1 MQIATNKCIFL
12 IIEKNLIIPLLIIW
26 LTLIFY
32 YLYTIFYLDNL
43 IYKNT
48 TSCDYHVNPVD
59 NRSSSF
65 FINFTYYFY

>member
-32 YLYTIFYLDNL
+32 YLYAVFLFRQFNL
-43 IYKNT
+43 
-48 TSCDYHVNPVD
+48 
-59 NRSSSF
+59 
-65 FINFTYYFY
+65 